1 MVEAKPTVLKAS
13 NVAPRTAT
21 VYPVPYAA
29 AVSGREKRALGDI
42 FELSQFGVN
51 LTTLQPGA
59 WSSHRHWHDNEDE
72 FIYVVDG
79 VIVLIDDT
87 GEHHLTPGMCA
98 GFKAGVRNGHHLI
111 NKTEAPVTYLEIGTR
126 APIERAYYPEADMFF
141 EKDGAKTTVT
151 RRNGSLF

>member
-98 GFKAGVRNGHHLI
+98 GFKAAVPNGHHLV
-111 NKTEAPVTYLEIGTR
+111 NRSAKPATYLEVGTR
-126 APIERAYYPEADMFF
+126 AVNETAHYPEADMIFRKQDGKASVTR
-141 EKDGAKTTVT
+141 KDG
-151 RRNGSLF
+151 SPY